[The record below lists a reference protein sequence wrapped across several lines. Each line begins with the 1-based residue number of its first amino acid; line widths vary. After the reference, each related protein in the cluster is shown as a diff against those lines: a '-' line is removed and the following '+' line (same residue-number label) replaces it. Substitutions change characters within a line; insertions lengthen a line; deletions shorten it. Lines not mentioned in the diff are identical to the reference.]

1 VYREVQA
8 WLEKYLAKRLPGAQL
23 HVFDTHGT
31 ALSSFIRRRGLDR
44 YFTSRVWETYSLSV
58 DVMAL
63 VIQDGHAE
71 LVFVRCR
78 NGAIT
83 LRDLSQFWGL
93 SRIARPLMAFL
104 VSPVGAR
111 GSLRSLVNVYGRT
124 DVLEYDWPKGKMARS
139 IVVARWNEASRD
151 LDMTSVLPPGAMG
164 NQPW

>member
-1 VYREVQA
+1 MYGDVGEWLHRFLSARFSKGQVEV
-8 WLEKYLAKRLPGAQL
+8 L
-23 HVFDTHGT
+23 DTHKSD
-31 ALSSFIRRRGLDR
+31 LNRLISSRGLHGCFESD
-44 YFTSRVWETYSLSV
+44 VWRTYEIRTDITAFLQGGK
-58 DVMAL
+58 AR
-63 VIQDGHAE
+63 G
-71 LVFVRCR
+71 LVFVECKL
-78 NGAIT
+78 GSIS
-83 LRDLSQFWGL
+83 LRDLSQLLGYC
-93 SRIARPLMAFL
+93 RIARPLMAFL